1 MPRIAAKLDDLRNKD
16 RDQTEPP
23 SPAGFDPFRD
33 GPDGSGH
40 GGAARRAATRRD
52 GPLNSYYSAS
62 HQYNRQERQ
71 DGVISPASSSPL
83 ASPDIKE
90 SSAFDF
96 VHAR

>member
-1 MPRIAAKLDDLRNKD
+1 MPRITAKPDDLRNKD
-16 RDQTEPP
+16 GGTTEPP

-40 GGAARRAATRRD
+40 GGVARGAATRRD
-52 GPLNSYYSAS
+52 GSLNSYYSTS
-62 HQYNRQERQ
+62 HQYNRQERP

-83 ASPDIKE
+83 AASDINA

-96 VHAR
+96 AHAK